1 MTGGNDAGQDQ
12 DDEEQ
17 PFSFGS
23 CYHGDLDFSANL
35 GYIITM
41 FGFLKRIVYSAV
53 RSVTRGRPEPGASP
67 DGIVEEKWEAD
78 FTVRGPKEN
87 SGPSSR
93 RIHRRLRFDVK
104 SENSHDAW
112 LERRSLGLGLKKTNC
127 IAWVDAPEY
136 RYRDQVIETRLRLDG
151 GGGYA
156 AAGIMFRIIDGGT
169 YYSALIS
176 NKGYFRLD
184 AVRNGMPFPLVGWTE
199 TPEEGAGE
207 AAAPE
212 VPEPSVS
219 AAPGNDAGAA
229 QRRDMTIIAYGAHL
243 VLLVDGRWAAAVND
257 ASISSGALGFALAS
271 YEAASPGAGPVPGA
285 GKGGNVYAARA
296 FLDCLSVE
304 TRVAEVEAAWNRW
317 NEDAVI
323 PARSHFRLAETFAAM
338 AAPAPALA
346 QIRKAWEARARSGE
360 GPERGGAG
368 PAGEGAKGP
377 DGDADRP
384 AGPAGA
390 AARRQDAPDLQRELL
405 LAGRMAFQLERYGEA
420 ERYIDACLEADRE
433 SGEGRE
439 AAVEKA
445 KLLYAAG
452 RFAGLRDYLDGI
464 PGGAPALREDPVLH
478 TLLGHALWNL
488 QEYER
493 AAEAYDRAFELDGEN
508 GIPAKNAANVYEF
521 MGKKAEALDRLLKSG
536 AAFLGTGSYGDLGA
550 LAPKLLLLG
559 RDDWRAHALAGK
571 WAYGIEDWSMAE
583 AEFSRAEELRRAM
596 KPRPPLDPA
605 VSYLRGLLFV
615 QKGRRRD
622 ALPLLEEAARFAPDY
637 GLFQFRLAENRF
649 LLSGDAK
656 DPRLSID
663 LGAALALMDGDGWV
677 HNFAAQVYLARG
689 DLDGAAEHLER
700 AAALLGNLPA
710 VRVNR
715 GVYHYLRGSLEE
727 ALKILEA
734 EQADDPEGT
743 MANCAGNLLVRG
755 GRYEEAEEYYRRA
768 LSIAPDNGEFLSNRA
783 SCLIETGRY
792 GEADDV
798 LARAY
803 RTAPSPEILDLISY
817 VAAKKGEFA
826 RAETASLAAL
836 EMNDAHS
843 PSLFSLGWLFC
854 SQGRW
859 EEAGKIL
866 SRLDRLA
873 AGGKEAERRE
883 ELRRRIEDGT
893 TRPVQCAS
901 CGRSWRVMRDI
912 PPGPPLRLYAMPPD
926 DLPAGSCPECGAA
939 WCIGCAKKKL
949 DENGRFVC
957 PSCGRTLKLIDEGL
971 KKIVGDWAA
980 AAIPPAHTGQ

>member
-1 MTGGNDAGQDQ
+1 MG
-12 DDEEQ
+12 
-17 PFSFGS
+17 
-23 CYHGDLDFSANL
+23 
-35 GYIITM
+35 
-41 FGFLKRIVYSAV
+41 R
-53 RSVTRGRPEPGASP
+53 RPEPGASF
-67 DGIVEEKWEAD
+67 DGIVEERWEAD
-78 FTVRGPKEN
+78 FTARVSKEN
-87 SGPSSR
+87 PGPSSR
-93 RIHRRLRFDVK
+93 RIHRRVRFDIK

-112 LERRSLGLGLKKTNC
+112 LERGSLALGLKKTNC
-127 IAWVDAPEY
+127 IAWVDGPEY
-136 RYRDQVIETRLRLDG
+136 RYRDQVIEARLRLDG
-151 GGGYA
+151 CGGYA
-156 AAGIMFRIIDGGT
+156 AAGFMFRIIDGGT

-199 TPEEGAGE
+199 TPEEEAGE
-207 AAAPE
+207 AAGREAPE
-212 VPEPSVS
+212 PPAS
-219 AAPGNDAGAA
+219 AAPENAAGAA
-229 QRRDMTIIAYGAHL
+229 RQWSMTIIAYGAHL
-243 VLLVDGRWAAAVND
+243 ALLVNNRWAAGIND
-257 ASISSGALGFALAS
+257 SSISSGALGFALAS
-271 YEAASPGAGPVPGA
+271 YEAGPAFGAQDGGQA
-285 GKGGNVYAARA
+285 GGNLYAARA
-296 FLDCLSVE
+296 FLDSLSVE

-317 NEDAVI
+317 NDDAAI
-323 PARSHFRLAETFAAM
+323 PARSRFRLAETFAAM
-338 AAPAPALA
+338 AEPAPALV
-346 QIRKAWEARARSGE
+346 QIKKAWEARARSGE
-360 GPERGGAG
+360 GPAAAG
-368 PAGEGAKGP
+368 PAGESAGGP
-377 DGDADRP
+377 DGGAVLA
-384 AGPAGA
+384 AGKETGAVRSAGEDAGA
-390 AARRQDAPDLQRELL
+390 ALSRQDVSDLQRELL
-405 LAGRMAFQLERYGEA
+405 LAGRMAFQLEQYGEA
-420 ERYIDACLEADRE
+420 EQYIDACLEADRE

-445 KLLYAAG
+445 KLLYAAE
-452 RFAGLRDYLDGI
+452 RFAALRDWLEGT
-464 PGGAPALREDPVLH
+464 PGGGSALRENPVLH

-488 QEYER
+488 QEYEG
-493 AAEAYDRAFELDGEN
+493 AAEAYDRAFELDREN

-521 MGKKAEALDRLLKSG
+521 MGKKAEALDRLLESG
-536 AAFLGTGSYGDLGA
+536 AAFLGAGNYGDLGV
-550 LAPKLLLLG
+550 LVPKLLLPG
-559 RDDWRAHALAGK
+559 QDDWRAHALAGK

-583 AEFSRAEELRRAM
+583 AEFDRAEELRKAM

-605 VSYLRGLLFV
+605 VSYLRGLLLI

-656 DPRLSID
+656 DPRLSMD

-700 AAALLGNLPA
+700 AAALLGDLPA
-710 VRVNR
+710 IRVNR

-743 MANCAGNLLVRG
+743 MANCAGNLLVRS

-783 SCLIETGRY
+783 SCLIEMGYY

-803 RTAPSPEILDLISY
+803 RIAPSPEILNLISY
-817 VAAKKGEFA
+817 VAVKKGEFA

-843 PSLFSLGWLFC
+843 QSLFSLGWLFC

-866 SRLDRLA
+866 SRLDRLES
-873 AGGKEAERRE
+873 GGEDAERRE

-893 TRPVQCAS
+893 TRLVKCAS
-901 CGRSWRVMRDI
+901 CHRSWRVMRDI
-912 PPGPPLRLYAMPPD
+912 PWSPPLRLYAIPPD
-926 DLPAGSCPECGAA
+926 DLPAGSCPQCGAA
-939 WCIGCAKKKL
+939 YCIGCAKKKL

-957 PSCGRTLKLIDEGL
+957 PSCGGKLKLIDEGL

-980 AAIPPAHTGQ
+980 AIPPAQPGQ